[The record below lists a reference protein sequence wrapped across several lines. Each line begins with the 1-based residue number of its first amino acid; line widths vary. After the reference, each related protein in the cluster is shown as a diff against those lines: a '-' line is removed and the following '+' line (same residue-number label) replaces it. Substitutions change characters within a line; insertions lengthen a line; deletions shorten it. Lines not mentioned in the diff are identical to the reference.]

1 MNSENALSRRR
12 SVSETPASPCR
23 LPSAPP
29 PPAPRR
35 GRGIGLRYLTQ
46 VSDCVPRRHLATLLP
61 RRCARRDPLSGNV
74 LAMGAEE
81 GVAED
86 GGEPGRLE
94 QRQPV
99 GGEAHLR
106 DKAMW

>member
-1 MNSENALSRRR
+1 MAQNSR
-12 SVSETPASPCR
+12 SM
-23 LPSAPP
+23 
-29 PPAPRR
+29 
-35 GRGIGLRYLTQ
+35 
-46 VSDCVPRRHLATLLP
+46 H
-61 RRCARRDPLSGNV
+61 
-74 LAMGAEE
+74 E